1 MQFNQIKRLFL
12 CALAAGISTNAL
24 ADNQALETRVKQLE
38 ELLKTMQQQRAEQ
51 DRQLEILT
59 KELVG
64 IENQMTQKANKAEDE
79 RKSKPVVQAE
89 NGFAIKSADG
99 QNEIKFSG
107 RVQAEYRTYAK
118 ADSQNADTWDLRRAY
133 LTLSGNMYK
142 DYDFKVSGD
151 FAQQNNDIPS
161 TSKTTKTILDEA
173 YFGIN
178 WWKEARL
185 RFGQFQMPFGLEAST
200 SDLFNDFTERSMV
213 NALSPFK
220 ERGAMVSGN
229 PIDGVYY
236 GLALST
242 GRGKNASNIDTNY
255 DEPEIIGRATINL
268 AKFLKLNDAVLH
280 FGASFSHAYI
290 SNNQTTNSNT
300 LSANTFLVGYGLA
313 NPQTEGR
320 GLTFFVPQAIT
331 GTSTAGTEIERTRL
345 GAEAAVVYGSLKIQ
359 GEYILTN
366 YAGSALINTRI
377 GTTGALSN
385 YDSDIKAWYLSANWL
400 LTGESY
406 TDSYLA
412 ENGTWG
418 RIKPKNNVDFANG
431 KFGAVVFG
439 LRYSDYDAGDFDVN
453 TVGGVKNVSGSTSVT
468 TPTGAY
474 AWTAGATW
482 ILNPNAR
489 LAVNYVDTVFTG
501 GQVAYTDALNN
512 TEYTRG
518 EKAITLRGQYDF

>member
-151 FAQQNNDIPS
+151 FAQQNNDIPT

-290 SNNQTTNSNT
+290 SNNQTIK
-300 LSANTFLVGYGLA
+300 
-313 NPQTEGR
+313 Q
-320 GLTFFVPQAIT
+320 LTVIH
-331 GTSTAGTEIERTRL
+331 
-345 GAEAAVVYGSLKIQ
+345 
-359 GEYILTN
+359 
-366 YAGSALINTRI
+366 
-377 GTTGALSN
+377 
-385 YDSDIKAWYLSANWL
+385 
-400 LTGESY
+400 
-406 TDSYLA
+406 
-412 ENGTWG
+412 
-418 RIKPKNNVDFANG
+418 
-431 KFGAVVFG
+431 
-439 LRYSDYDAGDFDVN
+439 
-453 TVGGVKNVSGSTSVT
+453 
-468 TPTGAY
+468 
-474 AWTAGATW
+474 
-482 ILNPNAR
+482 
-489 LAVNYVDTVFTG
+489 
-501 GQVAYTDALNN
+501 
-512 TEYTRG
+512 
-518 EKAITLRGQYDF
+518 